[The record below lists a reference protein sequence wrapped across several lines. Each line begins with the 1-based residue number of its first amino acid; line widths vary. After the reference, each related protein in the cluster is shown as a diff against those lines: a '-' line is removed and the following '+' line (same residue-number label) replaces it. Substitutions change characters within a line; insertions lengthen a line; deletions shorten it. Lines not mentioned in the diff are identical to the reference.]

1 MLTRLRYRSITNA
14 LVKGASLSPIEQDEH
29 IRFLVEREIAHSRML
44 IDTQRALPQPDPMS
58 RWCPLLLGGVV
69 TATVLLTILA
79 IFVAIVY

>member
-1 MLTRLRYRSITNA
+1 
-14 LVKGASLSPIEQDEH
+14 
-29 IRFLVEREIAHSRML
+29 ML